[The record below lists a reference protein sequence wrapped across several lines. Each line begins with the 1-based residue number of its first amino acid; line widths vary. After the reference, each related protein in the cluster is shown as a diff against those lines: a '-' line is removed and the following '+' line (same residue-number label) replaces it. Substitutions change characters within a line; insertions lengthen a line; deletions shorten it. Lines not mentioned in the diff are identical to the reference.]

1 MNISIVMTTYNGQE
15 HIIEQME
22 SIKNQTRTPDE
33 VLIFDDQSSDNTVSI
48 IRNYIEENNLENW
61 VIKINTVN
69 KGWAQNFFDGMREA
83 TGDIIFLSDQDD
95 IWTKNK
101 ISDMSKVMN
110 DFPEID
116 VLSGNWLSK
125 LEGKVGILSRL
136 YYFVEKIKMT
146 NNGKLVKQKF
156 RDDEAYDRPGWTYCY
171 RNTFFHGIEKYYDG
185 SSHDG
190 FLCRYSVFKGSF
202 YKLNVLT
209 GYFRRHVKSTT
220 SYDTQIKLDNV
231 QKEISLSDSKII
243 IIQSLVNFLE
253 NTEGDQ
259 TIINSLKTRTIYFEK
274 RKDYIRKKS
283 IYLFIKISLKYYRY
297 SNLVFKI
304 KDFMYLI
311 RK

>member
-22 SIKNQTRTPDE
+22 SIKNQTRIPDE
-33 VLIFDDQSSDNTVSI
+33 VIILDDQSSDDTVNI
-48 IRNYIEENNLENW
+48 IQNYIEKNSLENW
-61 VIKINTVN
+61 GIKINSVN

-95 IWTKNK
+95 IWTANK
-101 ISDMSKVMN
+101 INDMSKVME
-110 DFPEID
+110 DFPQID
-116 VLSGNWLSK
+116 VLSGNWSSK
-125 LEGKVGILSRL
+125 LEGNVGFLSKL
-136 YYFVEKIKMT
+136 YYFVEKIKIT
-146 NNGKLVKQKF
+146 NNGKLVKQQF

-171 RNTFFHGIEKYYDG
+171 RNTFFHDIEKYYDG

-220 SYDTQIKLDNV
+220 SYDAQIKMDNV
-231 QKEISLSDSKII
+231 QKEISLSDSKIK
-243 IIQSLVNFLE
+243 IIQSLINYLE
-253 NTEGDQ
+253 KSGGNQAIVD
-259 TIINSLKTRTIYFEK
+259 SLKIRMIYFEK

-283 IYLFIKISLKYYRY
+283 IYLFMKVSYKYWRY

>member
-1 MNISIVMTTYNGQE
+1 MTTYNGQE

-22 SIKNQTRTPDE
+22 SIKNQTRIPDE
-33 VLIFDDQSSDNTVSI
+33 VIILDDQSSDDTVNI
-48 IRNYIEENNLENW
+48 IQNYIEKNSLENW
-61 VIKINTVN
+61 GIKINSVN

-95 IWTKNK
+95 IWTANK
-101 ISDMSKVMN
+101 INDMSKVME
-110 DFPEID
+110 DFPQID
-116 VLSGNWLSK
+116 VLSGNWSSK
-125 LEGKVGILSRL
+125 LEGNVGFLSKL
-136 YYFVEKIKMT
+136 YYFVEKIKIT
-146 NNGKLVKQKF
+146 NNGKLVKQQF

-171 RNTFFHGIEKYYDG
+171 RNTFFHDIEKYYDG

-220 SYDTQIKLDNV
+220 SYDAQIKMDNV
-231 QKEISLSDSKII
+231 QKEISLSDSKIK
-243 IIQSLVNFLE
+243 IIQSLINYLE
-253 NTEGDQ
+253 KSGGDQ
-259 TIINSLKTRTIYFEK
+259 AIVDSLKIRMIYFEK

-283 IYLFIKISLKYYRY
+283 IYLFMKVSYKYWRY